1 MKSLCILAVSIP
13 LTLATLPAF
22 AASAR
27 GEQISTGG
35 VVTVFVSNMDRS
47 VQFYTQTLGLKLAER
62 YGDRWA
68 TIDAG
73 PGLTIGLSLAS
84 AKDPKPGTNGAM
96 MIGLEINGRID
107 DAVSRLKARGVNFI
121 SIATKS
127 EGGLGARFL
136 DPDGNE
142 LYLWQEWQK

>member
-1 MKSLCILAVSIP
+1 MKTLCILAVSIP
-13 LTLATLPAF
+13 VAFATLPAF
-22 AASAR
+22 AVPAR

-47 VQFYTQTLGLKLAER
+47 VQFYTQSLGLKLVER

-73 PGLTIGLSLAS
+73 PGLNIGLSLAS
-84 AKDPKPGTNGAM
+84 AKDPKPGTKGAM
-96 MIGLEINGRID
+96 MIGLEINGPID

-121 SIATKS
+121 STATKA
-127 EGGLGARFL
+127 EGGFGARFV